1 MTQLFLQNGIR
12 NKRNQHLQQTQ
23 QPQLTLQPQLI
34 PQAMIQQL
42 ATQPPILL
50 LIQLQTQLPEFW
62 LNKVLIKYL
71 PFMIPRIL

>member
-1 MTQLFLQNGIR
+1 
-12 NKRNQHLQQTQ
+12 
-23 QPQLTLQPQLI
+23 
-34 PQAMIQQL
+34 MIQQL